1 MASQTSLLPQ
11 AATMEHMQLLTG
23 FLITIANKTLPID
36 YSDLSQA
43 ISPARQHQLA
53 GASNSKKNTLELETP
68 VKIVQ
73 SDKSKLLIMQTNTP
87 EQNYYQEDEIDLKE
101 LFGILWAKKI
111 LIISITLVFTLLA
124 GIYAFNKTPIYEGT
138 ALVEIGNYKN
148 NNNNVLV
155 DSVPELVKKLNLLFI
170 DLLKNEK
177 DREATITSIS
187 TVKGTSS
194 FINIKSES
202 TSNKLASNEINKI
215 ITYIQNKH
223 QTELENILNNRKSKI
238 TSIDR
243 QINTIKN
250 KQLELLSNKNDLNG
264 NEALLNSL
272 QLISMING
280 ELGVQSISGLI
291 KEKTELGLLLN
302 KRNYK
307 NSEVVGRIITN
318 DYPIK
323 PKKKLIVAIAFIAGF
338 ILSIFLVFIMN
349 AFRKEEDKVVA

>member
-1 MASQTSLLPQ
+1 
-11 AATMEHMQLLTG
+11 MQ
-23 FLITIANKTLPID
+23 
-36 YSDLSQA
+36 Q
-43 ISPARQHQLA
+43 
-53 GASNSKKNTLELETP
+53 NST
-68 VKIVQ
+68 
-73 SDKSKLLIMQTNTP
+73 

-101 LFGILWAKKI
+101 LFKVLWLKKNFIIGITAVI
-111 LIISITLVFTLLA
+111 TLLA
-124 GIYAFNKTPIYEGT
+124 GIYAFNKTPTYEAT
-138 ALVEIGNYKN
+138 ALVEIGNYKNNN

>member
-1 MASQTSLLPQ
+1 
-11 AATMEHMQLLTG
+11 MQ
-23 FLITIANKTLPID
+23 
-36 YSDLSQA
+36 Q
-43 ISPARQHQLA
+43 
-53 GASNSKKNTLELETP
+53 NST
-68 VKIVQ
+68 
-73 SDKSKLLIMQTNTP
+73 

-101 LFGILWAKKI
+101 LFKVLWLKKNFIIGITAVI
-111 LIISITLVFTLLA
+111 TLLA
-124 GIYAFNKTPIYEGT
+124 GIYAFNKTPTYEAT
-138 ALVEIGNYKN
+138 ALVEIGNYKNNNNNNN